1 MMLQTI
7 SLYFSALFP
16 PSKKFYCIAAD
27 GFDCAC
33 FRETRTEQE
42 CSVLR
47 HRSRMRVTVIRT
59 MQWISKRPR
68 VRKNIEILFLQHL
81 FTLTQRRT
89 SKMLT
94 LSVCHYL
101 RYEKYA
107 VLIAKPNR
115 IWHCH
120 GRDIHYIIALLVAIY
135 LWIIFAISRGIL
147 GKCHHKQAV
156 ASWRYSR
163 LFEPIPEG
171 LGCGDKHS
179 VVDSDKNS
187 AKRVQ

>member
-47 HRSRMRVTVIRT
+47 HRSRMRVTVSRT

-94 LSVCHYL
+94 LFVCHYL
-101 RYEKYA
+101 RYEK
-107 VLIAKPNR
+107 I
-115 IWHCH
+115 HCAYRH
-120 GRDIHYIIALLVAIY
+120 TRPYMALSRTEHTLYNCIVSCNLLMDY
-135 LWIIFAISRGIL
+135 FCYISRDFRKVSPQTSRCIL
-147 GKCHHKQAV
+147 T
-156 ASWRYSR
+156 
-163 LFEPIPEG
+163 I
-171 LGCGDKHS
+171 
-179 VVDSDKNS
+179 
-187 AKRVQ
+187 